1 MKTLLLILG
10 VAALLMGLLW
20 VGQGTGII
28 QWPASS
34 FMLDQRPW
42 ALRGAILAA
51 IGVGFIL
58 LARRRKGAP

>member
-28 QWPASS
+28 MWPKSS

-42 ALRGAILAA
+42 AIRGAILGA
-51 IGVGFIL
+51 IGIGLIL
-58 LARRRKGAP
+58 LARRR